1 MTEPLDPDLRSTAP
15 SGPSPKRHAV
25 LVVGGRGVR
34 LRPYT
39 SMVPKPLVPVGDDHS
54 VVEVIL
60 RQLAAHGFSRSTLAL
75 GHLGHLI
82 RAYVGDGS
90 QWGIDV
96 DYVQEETP
104 LGTIGPALT
113 LLDDLPEDFLLM
125 NGDVLTDIDYADLF
139 DSHLRS
145 GDPVTVAC
153 HHEEY
158 RIEYGVLEIADGRIA
173 GFREKPS
180 VGCDVNMGVYV
191 LSRRCLWRYRPGNPL
206 GFDQLVLD
214 LIDRGT
220 PPGCYPSDGVWVDVG
235 NADEYERANRELPRM
250 IRRLLPAATP

>member
-1 MTEPLDPDLRSTAP
+1 MTEPSATDLLPTTAP
-15 SGPSPKRHAV
+15 AGRPGRHAV

-39 SMVPKPLVPVGDDHS
+39 SVVPKPLVPVGDDHS
-54 VVEVIL
+54 VVEIIL
-60 RQLAAHGFSRSTLAL
+60 RQLAAHGFTRATLAL

-90 QWGIDV
+90 QWGIGV

-113 LLDDLPEDFLLM
+113 ILDRLPDDFLLM
-125 NGDVLTDIDYADLF
+125 NGDIITDLDYADMF
-139 DSHLRS
+139 ESHVGS

-153 HHEEY
+153 HREEY
-158 RIEYGVLEIADGRIA
+158 RIDYGVLEIADSRII
-173 GFREKPS
+173 GFQEKPS
-180 VGCDVNMGVYV
+180 VDCDVSMGVYV
-191 LSRRCLWRYRPGNPL
+191 LSRRYLWRYQPGAPL

-220 PPGCYPSDGVWVDVG
+220 PPGCYLFDGLWIDIG
-235 NADEYERANRELPRM
+235 NPDEYERVNREFPR
-250 IRRLLPAATP
+250 IVRRLLPAAP